1 MYEGGTS
8 NLATLMDCNHLT
20 DGLVHWLDSASAR
33 SVLFKGPAGVGKS
46 HLARRVLTRFAERGC
61 AVRSITR

>member
-1 MYEGGTS
+1 MYQVGTS
-8 NLATLMDCNHLT
+8 NPTTLMDRNHLI
-20 DGLVHWLDSASAR
+20 DDLVHRLDSASAR
-33 SVLFKGPAGVGKS
+33 SVLLTGPAGIGKS